1 MGKMRKIG
9 VVVPKF
15 GISRIIIFTYIRI
28 EQKFILCYLLEF
40 FNKLRKLVKNYF
52 AEETKN
58 PNYTNYTN
66 YT

>member
-1 MGKMRKIG
+1 M
-9 VVVPKF
+9 
-15 GISRIIIFTYIRI
+15 
-28 EQKFILCYLLEF
+28 FILYYLLQF
-40 FNKLRKLVKNYF
+40 FNKLRKFGKMIF

>member
-1 MGKMRKIG
+1 M
-9 VVVPKF
+9 
-15 GISRIIIFTYIRI
+15 
-28 EQKFILCYLLEF
+28 FILCYLLLF

>member
-1 MGKMRKIG
+1 M
-9 VVVPKF
+9 
-15 GISRIIIFTYIRI
+15 
-28 EQKFILCYLLEF
+28 FILCYLLQF

-52 AEETKN
+52 AEETKK

>member
-1 MGKMRKIG
+1 MEQAFSAGRGQFVPEVEEVLEYIAVPKELRKFGKMI
-9 VVVPKF
+9 
-15 GISRIIIFTYIRI
+15 
-28 EQKFILCYLLEF
+28 
-40 FNKLRKLVKNYF
+40 F

>member
-9 VVVPKF
+9 VIVPKF
-15 GISRIIIFTYIRI
+15 GTSKITIFTYFLI
-28 EQKFILCYLLEF
+28 EQMFILCYLLYF
-40 FNKLRKLVKNYF
+40 FNKLRKLVENYF